1 MFISTLSANRWSRL
15 NKIRGKRVCF
25 VYQGMCVCV
34 QAQKKKGCWSG
45 NSSSLHSLLYF
56 KDLALAHIMNCAELF
71 VSTRAE
77 LFDVHWCQFTAQ
89 APSAMATSVGTMLQV
104 QHGVEM
110 CRTSTV
116 RCSWFVF
123 WIMYTWHR
131 VHMCVCVLVC
141 LFVSQ
146 CHMLYD
152 SHLFP
157 AETHC
162 SMMSSPQRRA
172 QKGKESKIGKLLYIY
187 LHALSLRSPSK
198 ALCLPPE
205 LQWTTSHSRR
215 ASDSRLGV
223 RGCNTYFN
231 RCVLVW
237 ACAIFSVRTCPSNN
251 SDQ

>member
-1 MFISTLSANRWSRL
+1 MSIHSSGPKCHG
-15 NKIRGKRVCF
+15 NKCG
-25 VYQGMCVCV
+25 YN
-34 QAQKKKGCWSG
+34 A
-45 NSSSLHSLLYF
+45 SSP
-56 KDLALAHIMNCAELF
+56 ARCRN
-71 VSTRAE
+71 VSNKY
-77 LFDVHWCQFTAQ
+77 
-89 APSAMATSVGTMLQV
+89 GTMLMV
-104 QHGVEM
+104 CLLDNVYLASCAH
-110 CRTSTV
+110 
-116 RCSWFVF
+116 
-123 WIMYTWHR
+123 
-131 VHMCVCVLVC
+131 VCVYVVPLRVT
-141 LFVSQ
+141 VS
-146 CHMLYD
+146 HALRL
-152 SHLFP
+152 SPVSGRNSP